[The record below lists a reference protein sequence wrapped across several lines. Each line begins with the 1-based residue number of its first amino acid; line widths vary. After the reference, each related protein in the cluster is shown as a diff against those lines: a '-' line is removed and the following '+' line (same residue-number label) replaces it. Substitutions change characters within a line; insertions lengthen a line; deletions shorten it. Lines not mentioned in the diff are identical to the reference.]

1 MKFCSRVDVRYRETE
16 RRIRGCLSLEGEE
29 RQVIYS
35 LWDMEMGEG
44 DGNDTCQKTN
54 TCSESIALRYQVR
67 VTNCG
72 LRYTLQKHRG
82 GCILGYL
89 LL

>member
-1 MKFCSRVDVRYRETE
+1 MQFCSRVDVRYRETE

-29 RQVIYS
+29 KQVIYS

-44 DGNDTCQKTN
+44 DGNDACQKTN

-72 LRYTLQKHRG
+72 LRCILHKHRG
-82 GCILGYL
+82 FRILGCL
-89 LL
+89 L